1 MKLID
6 VGFGNLVSR
15 DRIIAVVATDSLPVR
30 RMVQDAKDSGRAI
43 DVTCGKKTLSV
54 VITDSDHLVL
64 SAEDA
69 ETLKLKIDG

>member
-15 DRIIAVVATDSLPVR
+15 DRIIAVVTTDSLPVR
-30 RMVQDAKDSGRAI
+30 RMVQDAKDSGRVI

-69 ETLKLKIDG
+69 ETLRQKIEG